1 MVWIVVTLPKNNE
14 TKRKINC
21 FLERCTKLSYPV
33 QVTCLIKLI
42 FRYRVYSRINSVPH
56 LDR

>member
-21 FLERCTKLSYPV
+21 FLKRCTKLSYPV

>member
-1 MVWIVVTLPKNNE
+1 MAWIVVTLPKNNE
-14 TKRKINC
+14 TKRKINY

-42 FRYRVYSRINSVPH
+42 FRYKVYSRINSVPH